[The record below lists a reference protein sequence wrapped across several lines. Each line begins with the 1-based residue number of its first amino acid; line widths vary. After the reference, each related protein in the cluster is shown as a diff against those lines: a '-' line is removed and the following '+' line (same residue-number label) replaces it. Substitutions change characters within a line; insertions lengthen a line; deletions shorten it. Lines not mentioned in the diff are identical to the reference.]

1 MKISK
6 QIEDCA
12 IIKVDLLNI
21 ESSANQPQLKSLLSQ
36 GWEVVSSLPIED
48 GGRPYLLIILRS
60 PDIHQIDRKI
70 SLQAYL
76 YLFFLALISILLFLE
91 NYV

>member
-1 MKISK
+1 MKISN

-21 ESSANQPQLKSLLSQ
+21 ESSANQPQFKSLLSA
-36 GWEVVSSLPIED
+36 GWEVVSSIPIED
-48 GGRPYLLIILRS
+48 GGRPYILIILRS
-60 PDIHQIDRKI
+60 PDVPSIDQKLG
-70 SLQAYL
+70 LQAYL

-91 NYV
+91 IYV